1 MVQLTPTKISAGDP
15 VTSDLIAAMI
25 QNINLL
31 AAPAAPTVINIQN
44 AGANQNPAAVSST
57 TVAIAGS
64 KAIKSAGAGTT
75 TTVSFGK
82 GVEFTSTPNVWVQI
96 NTIGQTSPSWANSQV
111 FPQIESVTSTS
122 AVIRFRTATANT
134 TVKYTLFA
142 AGTLV
147 TK

>member
-44 AGANQNPAAVSST
+44 AGKDTPPAAVSST
-57 TVAIAGS
+57 IVSVAGS
-64 KAIKSAGAGTT
+64 KTVKVAGAGVTT
-75 TTVSFGK
+75 KVPFGK

-96 NTIGQTSPSWANSQV
+96 NTIGQTSPSWPNSQIFIQV
-111 FPQIESVTSTS
+111 ENVTTTD
-122 AVIRFRTATANT
+122 ATIRFRTGTANT
-134 TVKYTLFA
+134 IVKYTLFA
-142 AGTLV
+142 AGTLI